1 MKTHYRRLLTVALG
15 CAIGFLF
22 SRQIELLRH
31 YRQGFEGGR
40 KKRKVS
46 SGQRKSQLCRNL
58 GAGGQTASS
67 IWRKN
72 IHDILEASIHPKD
85 EGRIHQNWTKQLL
98 DLVTPELM
106 ERALRTSPS
115 YSDMDHIVRIIDER
129 LHNSSAPPLHVGVFG
144 GSVTE
149 GSGCD
154 VIPKEMRKNV
164 NAQFGN
170 KVGPIRGRKCAWPYR
185 LQLLADSFLGHG
197 VVVIHNLAVGG
208 TNSIQAIPV
217 LNYWLYPPDSPLR
230 YRGPDVV
237 VNAYSTNDNYP
248 SWGSN
253 NSSKDFTFFHQTLNS
268 TQNFLQTALRS
279 RPCHDPPVV
288 LFFDEYI
295 GNQHELLLGED
306 IRHDAVQLISNQAK
320 FGYISSAFAAR
331 PLVHADTSETLFSA
345 SWYRRKR
352 IRERHI
358 VGPLRNIDV
367 HFGMPGHVYVSLVFA
382 YSMLK
387 AMLDFC
393 EDQQFDDEDLLSS
406 VVLKGAQTLVNSDF
420 SPDLTSGVSWT
431 SVTSQWH
438 ASETDRVRKEEGF
451 CQSAASD
458 EKPCPF
464 AFVATPAGTAHSA
477 KQLRTYLKPF
487 QTSNTGWQ
495 GENDI
500 KNGWQN
506 KLGFTAKRPGA
517 SITLTLKNIENSIR
531 YLTLNSLKSY
541 GEKWANS
548 EAEFNIT
555 IWKNYTLEHETS
567 FRVKG
572 YHNQNTSIAY
582 PYNLDLGVNSVK
594 PGRTVTLDITLVG
607 GTVFKIQS
615 LMLCSR

>member
-1 MKTHYRRLLTVALG
+1 MKNHYRLLAIALG
-15 CAIGFLF
+15 GAIFFIL
-22 SRQIELLRH
+22 RMQNELP
-31 YRQGFEGGR
+31 RQGIEGGR
-40 KKRKVS
+40 KERKVS
-46 SGQRKSQLCRNL
+46 SGQHQSQLCRNL

-67 IWRKN
+67 IWRKH
-72 IHDILEASIHPKD
+72 IHDILDTSIHPKD
-85 EGRIHQNWTKQLL
+85 EGHIHQNWTKQLL

-352 IRERHI
+352 
-358 VGPLRNIDV
+358 LRDV
-367 HFGMPGHVYVSLVFA
+367 HFGMPGHVYVSWVFA
-382 YSMLK
+382 YSILK

-393 EDQQFDDEDLLSS
+393 EDQQFHDEDLRSS
-406 VVLKGAQTLVNSDF
+406 AVFKGASTLVNSDF
-420 SPDLTSGVSWT
+420 PPDLTSGVSWT
-431 SVTSQWH
+431 SVTSQWR
-438 ASETDRVRKEEGF
+438 ADETARVRKEEGF
-451 CQSAASD
+451 CQSAASN
-458 EKPCPF
+458 EMPCPF
-464 AFVATPAGTAHSA
+464 AFVATPAGTTRNAN
-477 KQLRTYLKPF
+477 QLQTYLKPF
-487 QTSNTGWQ
+487 QTSNTGWR

-506 KLGFTAKRPGA
+506 KLGLTAKKTGA

-582 PYNLDLGVNSVK
+582 SYNLDLGAHSAK

-607 GTVFKIQS
+607 GSVFKIQS